1 MTKAKE
7 VKEEKGVASGAQ
19 SLAQAIDNFK
29 KKLADDIQLAVDQK
43 DTFTLLSA
51 KNDEK
56 VLNQI
61 LKLIT
66 IFDTNGKVTD
76 KLKAPIMDEISAE
89 GVTDKP
95 TPVKKGV
102 PLKPG
107 GNVYEHVVTEL
118 RNGNPRV

>member
-1 MTKAKE
+1 MKAKE
-7 VKEEKGVASGAQ
+7 VKEEKKPTGAQ
-19 SLAQAIDNFK
+19 SLAQSIDNFK

-76 KLKAPIMDEISAE
+76 KLKAPIMDEISATATTDE
-89 GVTDKP
+89 VTDKP
-95 TPVKKGV
+95 KLNIQDFVLKK
-102 PLKPG
+102 
-107 GNVYEHVVTEL
+107 
-118 RNGNPRV
+118 

>member
-1 MTKAKE
+1 MTKNKE
-7 VKEEKGVASGAQ
+7 TKEEKKPTGAQ
-19 SLAQAIDNFK
+19 SLAAAIDNFK

-43 DTFTLLSA
+43 DTFTLLSS

-66 IFDTNGKVTD
+66 IFDTNGKVAD

-89 GVTDKP
+89 GTPDKD

-118 RNGNPRV
+118 KNGNPRV

>member
-1 MTKAKE
+1 MTKAKDT
-7 VKEEKGVASGAQ
+7 KEEKKPTGAQ

-29 KKLADDIQLAVDQK
+29 KKLADDIQIAIDQK
-43 DTFTLLSA
+43 DTFTLLSS

-89 GVTDKP
+89 GEPDKS